1 MVGYDEFDY
10 ENPSAESL
18 IDRIILNPEKF
29 AQDTPLKA
37 IRSDYFYMTKKER
50 FNDETTDDKCAYL
63 NSRSNKRIYAPGLFN
78 NKELQ
83 NVKIIHQSNDGT
95 YFYKSWKERNY
106 EVVNVNAK
114 EVYTIER
121 YYTQGK
127 FIKGLKRMIVRMKY
141 NC

>member
-10 ENPSAESL
+10 ENPSAKSL

-29 AQDTPLKA
+29 AQDTPLKG
-37 IRSDYFYMTKKER
+37 IRSDYFYMTKKEC
-50 FNDETTDDKCAYL
+50 FHDVTTEDNGAYL
-63 NSRSNKRIYAPGLFN
+63 NWRSNKRVYAPGLLSD
-78 NKELQ
+78 EEPE

-95 YFYKSWKERNY
+95 YFYKSRKERNY

-121 YYTQGK
+121 YYRQGK
-127 FIKGLKRMIVRMKY
+127 SIKGLKRMIVRMKH
-141 NC
+141 NW

>member
-1 MVGYDEFDY
+1 
-10 ENPSAESL
+10 
-18 IDRIILNPEKF
+18 
-29 AQDTPLKA
+29 
-37 IRSDYFYMTKKER
+37 MTKKER
-50 FNDETTDDKCAYL
+50 FNDDTTDDNGAYL
-63 NSRSNKRIYAPGLFN
+63 NSRSNKRIYAPGLLN
-78 NKELQ
+78 DKELQ

-121 YYTQGK
+121 YYRQGK
-127 FIKGLKRMIVRMKY
+127 SIKGLKRMIVRMKY